1 MTRLEKTVDSTSDK
15 KKGKRQCSEER
26 GVKIK
31 QRRSEM
37 YREMSADRR
46 ELNLMQRRMA
56 YLHSTTQNP
65 IGNSAELPTSSH
77 LNGELIENRIGVRG
91 ATSSLLET
99 TVSDNGRVI
108 GGSSCVFEV
117 GTYNEQ
123 YNITSRTATKKEPK
137 DLNMNH

>member
-1 MTRLEKTVDSTSDK
+1 
-15 KKGKRQCSEER
+15 
-26 GVKIK
+26 
-31 QRRSEM
+31 M

-65 IGNSAELPTSSH
+65 IGNSAEVPTSSH